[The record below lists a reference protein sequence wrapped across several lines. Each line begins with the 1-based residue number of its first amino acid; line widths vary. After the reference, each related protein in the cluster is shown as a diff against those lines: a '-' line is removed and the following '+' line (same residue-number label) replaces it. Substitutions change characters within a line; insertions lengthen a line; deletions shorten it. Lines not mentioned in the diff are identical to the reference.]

1 MISNLLEEIR
11 KKEAT
16 MSQTEN
22 ELERIQLQASIN
34 RLKEEVQSIER
45 NAKKPLLNRKH
56 TEAIS

>member
-56 TEAIS
+56 TEAVS

>member
-45 NAKKPLLNRKH
+45 NAKKPLLDRKH
-56 TEAIS
+56 TEAVS

>member
-22 ELERIQLQASIN
+22 ELERIQLQAGIN

-45 NAKKPLLNRKH
+45 NAKKPLLDRKH
-56 TEAIS
+56 TEAVS

>member
-16 MSQTEN
+16 MNQTEN

-45 NAKKPLLNRKH
+45 NAKKPLLDRKH
-56 TEAIS
+56 TEAVS